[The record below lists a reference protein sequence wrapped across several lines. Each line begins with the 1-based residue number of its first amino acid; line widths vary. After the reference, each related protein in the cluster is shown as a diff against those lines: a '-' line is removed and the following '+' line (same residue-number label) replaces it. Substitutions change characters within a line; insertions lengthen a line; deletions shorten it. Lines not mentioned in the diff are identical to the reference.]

1 MSKYAGSSRDPSY
14 PVLRIQLGDMPRDI
28 NVLARILRP
37 MMGAEGQLSFDLFN
51 DILTI
56 EGADAHSDEIL
67 KRLHESGISASLVV
81 RRTWGRAY
89 WPALVVAAAFL
100 GAAALVD
107 RLLWNAHDIS
117 AEYLEAN
124 GQHPVIVRVLCGIAM
139 VIGVALSASG
149 TWRGIRQRRLTS
161 ELWFTVVTAVAVTMG
176 AWFSGAAI
184 AMGILLWN
192 SRRRRA

>member
-1 MSKYAGSSRDPSY
+1 MI
-14 PVLRIQLGDMPRDI
+14 RIQLQGMPRDI
-28 NVLARILRP
+28 NVLATVLRP
-37 MMGAEGQLSFDLFN
+37 LMGVKGQLSFDLFK
-51 DILTI
+51 DILTV
-56 EGADAHSDEIL
+56 EDADAGSDEIL
-67 KRLHESGISASLVV
+67 KKLHESGISASLVASP
-81 RRTWGRAY
+81 TWGRAY
-89 WPALVVAAAFL
+89 WPALVVAAVFL

-107 RLLWNAHDIS
+107 RMLWNAHDIS

-139 VIGVALSASG
+139 VIGVALSAPAA
-149 TWRGIRQRRLTS
+149 WRGIRQRRLTS

-184 AMGILLWN
+184 AMGGLLWN